1 MQPHII
7 ESLLTI
13 LPRNET
19 IESDIEGL
27 FFYCADKPS
36 DMVSYIQEPSICIVL
51 QGEREIYLGSDCQ
64 RFDDNHLMF
73 CPVNIPISGHIKSAS
88 PERPV
93 IVMSMRL
100 DLPLIREVLAKMPPK
115 SATQGSNLGIK
126 WPLDNTIM
134 DSFERLIGLLHYPN
148 DIYFL
153 APLLLQETYYRLLNA
168 EQGEKLRQ
176 LVTNGS
182 HTHQISQ
189 ATDWLKRHLN
199 ETVVIEE
206 LALKVGMSESGFYQH
221 FKALTGFSP
230 LQYQKSLRL
239 MEARRL
245 IRLGDKQVSQIALD
259 VGYESPSQFS
269 REYKRFFNVSPSQ
282 DTV

>member
-27 FFYCADKPS
+27 FFYCADKAS

-153 APLLLQETYYRLLNA
+153 APLVLQEIYYRLLNA

-189 ATDWLKRHLN
+189 AT
-199 ETVVIEE
+199 E
-206 LALKVGMSESGFYQH
+206 M
-221 FKALTGFSP
+221 
-230 LQYQKSLRL
+230 
-239 MEARRL
+239 
-245 IRLGDKQVSQIALD
+245 LGA
-259 VGYESPSQFS
+259 
-269 REYKRFFNVSPSQ
+269 
-282 DTV
+282 

>member
-1 MQPHII
+1 MKPTTI

-13 LPRNET
+13 LPKNKT

-36 DMVSYIQEPSICIVL
+36 AMVSYIQEPSICIVL

-64 RFDDNHLMF
+64 RFNNSHLMF
-73 CPVNIPISGHIKSAS
+73 CPVNIPISGHIKSACAK
-88 PERPV
+88 RPV

-100 DLPLIREVLAKMPPK
+100 DLPLIREVLAKLPTK
-115 SATQGSNLGIK
+115 SATQASYSGIK
-126 WPLDNTIM
+126 WALDDTIM
-134 DSFERLIGLLHYPN
+134 AAFERLIGLLHYPN

-153 APLLLQETYYRLLNA
+153 APLIRQEIYYRLLNA

-189 ATDWLKRHLN
+189 ATDWLKQHLDK
-199 ETVVIEE
+199 TIVIAD
-206 LALKVGMSESGFYQH
+206 LAMTVGMSVSGFHHH
-221 FKALTGFSP
+221 FKALTGLSP

-245 IRLGDKQVSQIALD
+245 IRLGDKQVTQIAIE

-269 REYKRFFNVSPSQ
+269 REYKRFFNVSPSH
-282 DTV
+282 DIV

>member
-1 MQPHII
+1 MKPHII

-134 DSFERLIGLLHYPN
+134 DSF
-148 DIYFL
+148 
-153 APLLLQETYYRLLNA
+153 
-168 EQGEKLRQ
+168 
-176 LVTNGS
+176 
-182 HTHQISQ
+182 
-189 ATDWLKRHLN
+189 
-199 ETVVIEE
+199 
-206 LALKVGMSESGFYQH
+206 
-221 FKALTGFSP
+221 
-230 LQYQKSLRL
+230 
-239 MEARRL
+239 
-245 IRLGDKQVSQIALD
+245 
-259 VGYESPSQFS
+259 
-269 REYKRFFNVSPSQ
+269 
-282 DTV
+282 

>member
-64 RFDDNHLMF
+64 RFDNNHLMF

-134 DSFERLIGLLHYPN
+134 DSFQRLIGLLHYPN

-153 APLLLQETYYRLLNA
+153 APLLLQEIYYRLLNA

-199 ETVVIEE
+199 ETVVIE
-206 LALKVGMSESGFYQH
+206 
-221 FKALTGFSP
+221 
-230 LQYQKSLRL
+230 
-239 MEARRL
+239 
-245 IRLGDKQVSQIALD
+245 
-259 VGYESPSQFS
+259 
-269 REYKRFFNVSPSQ
+269 
-282 DTV
+282 